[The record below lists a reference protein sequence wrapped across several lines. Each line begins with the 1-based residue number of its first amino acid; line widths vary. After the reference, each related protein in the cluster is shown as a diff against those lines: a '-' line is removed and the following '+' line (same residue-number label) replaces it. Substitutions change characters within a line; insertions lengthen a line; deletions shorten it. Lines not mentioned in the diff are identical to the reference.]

1 MAGALVGGAFLSS
14 FLNVLFDRMA
24 SPQVVAFFRG
34 QKVNNWLLT
43 RLETAM
49 TSLRVVLDDAEEKQ
63 ITNQSF
69 LGTCLVKGLSIRYYF
84 YIYSSL

>member
-1 MAGALVGGAFLSS
+1 
-14 FLNVLFDRMA
+14 
-24 SPQVVAFFRG
+24 
-34 QKVNNWLLT
+34 
-43 RLETAM
+43 
-49 TSLRVVLDDAEEKQ
+49 VVLDDAEEKQ